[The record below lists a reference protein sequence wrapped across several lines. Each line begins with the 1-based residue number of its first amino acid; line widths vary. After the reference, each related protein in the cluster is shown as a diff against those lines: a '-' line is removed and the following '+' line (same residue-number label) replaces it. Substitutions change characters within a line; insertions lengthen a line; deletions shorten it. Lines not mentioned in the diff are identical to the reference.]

1 LFKGNFVENNKKSKF
16 NFQYKNFKNIKY
28 IGEKNPNLKSTI
40 IWEKGKRS
48 KSLNSLKI
56 LNNYFIGITISNSF
70 ITRQIRNI
78 YWSNYPFS
86 PIISCW

>member
-1 LFKGNFVENNKKSKF
+1 VENNKKSKF

-56 LNNYFIGITISNSF
+56 LNIITSLESLLAILLSQDKLEIFIGV
-70 ITRQIRNI
+70 
-78 YWSNYPFS
+78 
-86 PIISCW
+86 IIPSVP